1 MAKKLNIPSLK
12 NEDKVKK
19 VINHSKP
26 ENETDNFDSKKIV
39 ASIYVENQVMELIK
53 DLTFQYKIQNGTQ
66 TIGDTLKDLVH
77 MYISQNGS
85 ISPRPD
91 GLRKKSIHHGEKIK
105 QAKNKKL
112 GI

>member
-19 VINHSKP
+19 VINHSSS
-26 ENETDNFDSKKIV
+26 DNDIQKIESKKIV
-39 ASIYVENQVMELIK
+39 ASIYVEDQVMELIK

-66 TIGDTLKDLVH
+66 TIGDTLKDLIH
-77 MYISQNGS
+77 LYIEEKGN

-105 QAKNKKL
+105 QGKGKKL